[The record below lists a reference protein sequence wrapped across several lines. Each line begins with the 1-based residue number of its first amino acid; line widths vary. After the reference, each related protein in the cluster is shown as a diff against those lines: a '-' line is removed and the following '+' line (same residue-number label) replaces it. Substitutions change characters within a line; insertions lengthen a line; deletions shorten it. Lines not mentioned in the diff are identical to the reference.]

1 MKLMRF
7 NKILLGLLF
16 FGFIAGSGLI
26 FKNWPRLVE
35 IAPEYLGAFTESV
48 LNPGPETI
56 SKVETDSQP
65 PLADPPEI
73 IKAVYCTSWC
83 AGSPSRVNYIVNL
96 IKETELNA
104 VVIDIKDYSG
114 YVAYDIKNP
123 DVEKYKAKEI
133 RIPRIRELIKRLH
146 DEGIYIIARQT
157 VFQDPILAKARPDLA
172 VKTSSGKLWLDN
184 LKLAWLDPSSEEV
197 WDYNIAIAKDALDR
211 GFDEVNFDYI
221 RFPSDGN
228 LRDMVFPFYDDVT
241 PKEEI
246 LAGFFAK
253 LREETKDRII
263 SADLFGLTSVN
274 YDDLGIGQV
283 IESAYLNFDFV
294 CPMMYPSHYAAGFL
308 GYQNP
313 AEFPGEVVEYSVA
326 SAARRENILRE
337 NQTEAK
343 IGKLR
348 PWLQDFDLGA
358 EYNASMVR
366 SEIDAAE
373 MNGASG
379 WLLWNAGN
387 WYTKEALKAEPVK
400 TVDLN

>member
-1 MKLMRF
+1 MRF
-7 NKILLGLLF
+7 GKILLGLLF
-16 FGFIAGSGLI
+16 FGLIAGSGLVL
-26 FKNWPRLVE
+26 KNWPRLVE

-56 SKVETDSQP
+56 SKVETDSQS
-65 PLADPPEI
+65 PLVDPPEI

-157 VFQDPILAKARPDLA
+157 VFQDPVLAKARPDLA

-197 WDYNIAIAKDALDR
+197 WNYNIAIAKDALDR

-228 LRDMVFPFYDDVT
+228 LRDITFPFYDDVT
-241 PKEEI
+241 SKEEI

-253 LREETKDRII
+253 LREETKGRII
-263 SADLFGLTSVN
+263 SADLFGLTSIN

-313 AEFPGEVVEYSVA
+313 AEFPGEVVEYSVV
-326 SAARRENILRE
+326 SATRRENILRE
-337 NQTEAK
+337 NQVEAK

-358 EYNASMVR
+358 EYTVSMVR
-366 SEIDAAE
+366 EEIDAAE
-373 MNGASG
+373 TNGASG
-379 WLLWNAGN
+379 WLLWNASN
-387 WYTKEALKAEPVK
+387 WYTKSALKTEPEK
-400 TVDLN
+400 TVDSN